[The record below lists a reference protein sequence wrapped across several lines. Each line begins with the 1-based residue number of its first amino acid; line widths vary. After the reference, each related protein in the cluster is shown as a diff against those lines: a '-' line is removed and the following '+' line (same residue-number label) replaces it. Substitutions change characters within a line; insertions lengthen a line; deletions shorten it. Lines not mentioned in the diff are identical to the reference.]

1 MSRTTAIPNPAY
13 ASHARGLAW
22 AKAVVT
28 TTKPGITRMVTITA
42 MVGFVLGAWQG
53 GAQSLSSLLW
63 LGVIVAVGTWF
74 SAAGANALN
83 QWWESSLDARM
94 RRTRKRPIPAAL
106 VQSATVLKI
115 GLLCALGGTAILM
128 LAGPVPAIIG
138 LSCSIS
144 YVLIYTPLKTRSA
157 WCTLIGAIPGALP
170 PLIGWT
176 AASGGGWD
184 FAHMLDPGGQSLFW
198 LMMVWQIPHFMAI
211 AWMYRTDYADGGMR
225 MLPVIDPA
233 GKGTSFVVL
242 LTAVLL
248 IPATLAPAVAM
259 PQLVGLAYPVVA
271 LVSGVWFLW
280 MCIRLARTRTDAMA
294 KKVFFASIAHLPLL
308 LLVMVGEGF
317 VRAVLL

>member
-13 ASHARGLAW
+13 DAHAHGLGW
-22 AKAVVT
+22 ARAVFA
-28 TTKPGITRMVTITA
+28 TTKPGITRLVTITA

-53 GAQSLSSLLW
+53 GAQSLTALLR
-63 LGVIVAVGTWF
+63 LGAIVAVGTWF

-83 QWWESSLDARM
+83 QWWEAERDARM
-94 RRTRKRPIPAAL
+94 RRTRGRPIPAAL
-106 VQSATVLKI
+106 VQPVTVLKV
-115 GLLCALGGTAILM
+115 GLVFALGGTAVLM
-128 LAGPVPAIIG
+128 LAGPVPAIVG

-157 WCTLIGAIPGALP
+157 WCTLVGAVPGALP

-184 FAHMLDPGGQSLFW
+184 FAAALDPGGQSLFW

-211 AWMYRTDYADGGMR
+211 AWMYRADYAEGGMR

-233 GKGTSFVVL
+233 GRGTAFVVVF
-242 LTAVLL
+242 TAVLL
-248 IPATLAPAVAM
+248 IPATLAPALAM
-259 PQLVGLAYPVVA
+259 PGLVGVVYPVVA
-271 LVSGVWFLW
+271 LVSGLWFLV
-280 MCIRLARTRTDAMA
+280 MCIRLARARTDAMA
-294 KKVFFASIAHLPLL
+294 RRVFFASIAHLPLL